1 MKIYE
6 IIIRKTMIRKDIAE
20 KCSEQELNER
30 FYQFDKYDGN
40 ILFYSIEDAMK
51 LYNDLE
57 KNESGIQLVNGFF
70 NLKYYQLMNIEMSEL
85 KVDDSIINK
94 EFESFGGLNKHKLE
108 VYENTL
114 VDNIIKEKNY
124 SIKDLKNYIKEGK

>member
-1 MKIYE
+1 
-6 IIIRKTMIRKDIAE
+6 MIRKDIAE

-51 LYNDLE
+51 LYNALE
-57 KNESGIQLVNGFF
+57 KDESGIHLVNGYF
-70 NLKYYQLMNIEMSEL
+70 NKKYYRLMNLELSEL
-85 KVDDSIINK
+85 IVDDSIINK
-94 EFESFGGLNKHKLE
+94 DFESFGGLNNHKLE

-114 VDNIIKEKNY
+114 VDNIIKEKSY
-124 SIKDLKNYIKEGK
+124 TIKDLKNYIKEGK

>member
-1 MKIYE
+1 MHIYDYNKSMKGCNARWYINMKIYE

-51 LYNDLE
+51 LYNVLE

-70 NLKYYQLMNIEMSEL
+70 FNLKYYQLMNIEMNEL
-85 KVDDSIINK
+85 IVDDSIINK

-108 VYENTL
+108 VYEN
-114 VDNIIKEKNY
+114 V
-124 SIKDLKNYIKEGK
+124 